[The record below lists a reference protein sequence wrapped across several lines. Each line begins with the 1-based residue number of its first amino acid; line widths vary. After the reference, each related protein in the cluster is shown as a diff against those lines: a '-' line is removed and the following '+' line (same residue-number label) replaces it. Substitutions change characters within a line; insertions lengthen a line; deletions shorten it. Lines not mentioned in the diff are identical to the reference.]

1 MSRTLNIIIFV
12 IALLSS
18 IFIAKLLTTST
29 SFITLAFVAAIAVII
44 PTFIKPSVGVYI
56 LAISMLLSP
65 EINVLEMPARSIIVR
80 LDDIFIIVISL
91 TWLVRNAIYKQAKLF
106 KKTPLN
112 KPIMLYI
119 VVCIL
124 SSTLGV
130 LRGDTSPMIA
140 IFYTMKYIE
149 YLLLY
154 FVVVNTI
161 DSLSQVKRI
170 LGLALVVSII
180 VTIHAYYQIS
190 LGNSPYCPFDIEK
203 GIVESATLGGYLLI
217 VFGMLLGMIVYEKK
231 LPVLMLF
238 VLLFVINIPPFVQ
251 TVSRAS
257 YLSFAFILIGFFILT
272 KKRRFLYLTALL
284 VGMVI
289 FLSTSKGLIELMS
302 YRIKYTT
309 AGTFAQTTP
318 TRIAGVN
325 LVIEES
331 AAIRV
336 EFWRR
341 IFTQYLPTHPLLGT
355 GVSKL
360 NVEGQIPLVIKET
373 GLFGLTAFLWML
385 ITIWKETRRL
395 YDTHPDNFVKGIA
408 LGFLTAFIGILGQS
422 LTTNTFI
429 IIRIMEPFWLIA
441 GLIMVL
447 RTEQRG
453 TQRACQII

>member
-1 MSRTLNIIIFV
+1 MSRTLNIIILV

-238 VLLFVINIPPFVQ
+238 VLLFVIRFYPF
-251 TVSRAS
+251 RA
-257 YLSFAFILIGFFILT
+257 LA
-272 KKRRFLYLTALL
+272 K
-284 VGMVI
+284 
-289 FLSTSKGLIELMS
+289 
-302 YRIKYTT
+302 
-309 AGTFAQTTP
+309 
-318 TRIAGVN
+318 
-325 LVIEES
+325 
-331 AAIRV
+331 
-336 EFWRR
+336 
-341 IFTQYLPTHPLLGT
+341 
-355 GVSKL
+355 
-360 NVEGQIPLVIKET
+360 
-373 GLFGLTAFLWML
+373 
-385 ITIWKETRRL
+385 
-395 YDTHPDNFVKGIA
+395 
-408 LGFLTAFIGILGQS
+408 
-422 LTTNTFI
+422 
-429 IIRIMEPFWLIA
+429 
-441 GLIMVL
+441 
-447 RTEQRG
+447 
-453 TQRACQII
+453 